1 MRFILA
7 CSVVACAPTA
17 HARDLIDIPG
27 GQFVMGDA
35 EGDPNEK
42 PRAVTIAPFRIARY
56 EVTNAEFEVSDVSA
70 FGTN

>member
-42 PRAVTIAPFRIARY
+42 PRAVTIAPFRIACPFY
-56 EVTNAEFEVSDVSA
+56 
-70 FGTN
+70 